1 MMIPAHLVHDATH
14 MRAVFDTKRP
24 FKVGDQV
31 TLDGDDRRWDV
42 IEVQPLHAG
51 CFYHREW
58 HNNI

>member
-1 MMIPAHLVHDATH
+1 MMIPAHLLSGTTH
-14 MRAVFDTKRP
+14 VRALFNTTLP

-42 IEVQPLHAG
+42 IEVQALHSG